1 VTGPAAPRDLTC
13 DEVREVAAAFVLGA
27 LEPADD
33 AAVRAHLA
41 SCPESHD
48 EMAELGGVLPALA
61 EAVPQVEPPVALKS
75 RIMAAAAAELATRQ
89 ADAPAVDS
97 SASVPVGATATPT
110 VPTAAAGPTAAT
122 AAPTGPA
129 GPMATPTVPTA
140 FPTED
145 ERTERAARRERTSPL
160 AWVLRIAAVV
170 AIVALLGW
178 NVLLQGQLNTA
189 KGYEAGVAA
198 VLDAASQPGSLVAV
212 LTADGGTGSGLAA
225 ISATGDV
232 TMAMRDLAP
241 TTGNAVYEA
250 WVIGGDGVPVPIG
263 SFKVGTA
270 GTATFE
276 TAGVPPADGVV
287 LALTLEPGPGATA
300 PTAPTISKGVATA
313 AG

>member
-1 VTGPAAPRDLTC
+1 VSDPTAPRDMTC
-13 DEVREVAAAFVLGA
+13 DEVREAAGAFVLGA
-27 LEPADD
+27 LEPDEE

-41 SCPESHD
+41 SCPEAHE

-61 EAVPQVEPPVALKS
+61 EAVPVVEPPVALKS
-75 RIMAAAAAELATRQ
+75 RIMAAAAADLAARA
-89 ADAPAVDS
+89 ADAPVVDA
-97 SASVPVGATATPT
+97 SANVPIGTTATPT
-110 VPTAAAGPTAAT
+110 VPTAAAGSTAPTA
-122 AAPTGPA
+122 
-129 GPMATPTVPTA
+129 VPTP

-145 ERTERAARRERTSPL
+145 ERAARAARRGRTSPV

-170 AIVALLGW
+170 AIVGLLGW

-225 ISATGDV
+225 ISAGGDV

-276 TAGVPPADGVV
+276 TAGVAPSNGVV

-300 PTAPTISKGVATA
+300 PTPPTITKGVATA